1 MNTLIKNIKE
11 NYKLVVGVLIV
22 GMILGWLL
30 FPSTID
36 KVNSKSE
43 IENHDNHEH
52 ESDDQSIWTCSMHPQ
67 IRRSEPGD
75 CSICGMHL
83 IPLSNTERASSYL
96 SKSIL
101 EY

>member
-1 MNTLIKNIKE
+1 M
-11 NYKLVVGVLIV
+11 KLKIITPIATALFGLL
-22 GMILGWLL
+22 LGYL
-30 FPSTID
+30 FFHTNSST
-36 KVNSKSE
+36 E
-43 IENHDNHEH
+43 EHHHQLTETDN
-52 ESDDQSIWTCSMHPQ
+52 QVWPCSMHPQ

-75 CSICGMHL
+75 CPICGMHL